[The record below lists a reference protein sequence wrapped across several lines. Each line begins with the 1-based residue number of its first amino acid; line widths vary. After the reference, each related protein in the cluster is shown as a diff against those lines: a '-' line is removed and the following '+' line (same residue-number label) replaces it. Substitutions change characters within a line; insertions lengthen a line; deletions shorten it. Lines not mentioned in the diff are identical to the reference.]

1 MREAAAQ
8 TLGGIV
14 LPDQAK
20 EKPSEGTVV
29 SAGPGKL
36 DPTTNVLIPMPVEA
50 GSRVLYGKFDG
61 AKVNYDGVEHT
72 LIRDEDILLTY
83 TGEEL
88 TLAGATPMSDRMLVK
103 VAKEGEA
110 TASGIMVAPTSGGS
124 SKPSEGEVVAVG
136 NGKIAANGSPVP
148 MAMSVGE
155 WVKFRDYAGSEVRIE
170 GSDYI
175 VVRAGECLAKWK
187 P

>member
-61 AKVNYDGVEHT
+61 AKVNYNGVEHT

-88 TLAGATPMSDRMLVK
+88 TLADCTTSSIILHGLLCALRHLDSR
-103 VAKEGEA
+103 VAA
-110 TASGIMVAPTSGGS
+110 RLS
-124 SKPSEGEVVAVG
+124 
-136 NGKIAANGSPVP
+136 
-148 MAMSVGE
+148 
-155 WVKFRDYAGSEVRIE
+155 
-170 GSDYI
+170 
-175 VVRAGECLAKWK
+175 C
-187 P
+187 